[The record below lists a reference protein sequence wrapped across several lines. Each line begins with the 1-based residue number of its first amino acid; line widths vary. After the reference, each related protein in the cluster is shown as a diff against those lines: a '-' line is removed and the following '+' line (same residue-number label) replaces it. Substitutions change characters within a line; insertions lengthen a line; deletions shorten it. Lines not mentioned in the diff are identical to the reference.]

1 MARQFED
8 HVMSF
13 ATDTPL
19 PRVRNIEVIPI
30 DQGGS
35 RMFYVRDPLEI
46 APQPLLLGPAG
57 MLVLSHLDGR
67 HSIDQIL
74 ESLQKALPGGE
85 VGVGEV
91 RHVLNKLSE
100 GCYLDDPVAAARI
113 ARVRDEFDR
122 AEVRPAWHAGSAYPD
137 DPGELA
143 GMLDGFF
150 ETAASSVKA
159 RRGDSNGD
167 QNARIAAIMCPHID
181 LRAGGETY
189 PPAFNAL
196 AAASGSEHSCE
207 LFVIL
212 GVAHNGGT
220 EPGESFAIATR
231 KHYETP
237 FGRVPTDSDVVED
250 WSDRAGRDVTNQ
262 QWLHRTEHSVEFA
275 LLFLQYIRARA
286 DLPPFQVVPVL
297 LGSVDHC
304 LQEGLNPLDSP
315 EVANELEALRNAVSA
330 SGKRSLYLLSVDLS
344 HIGPKFG
351 HADRVDD
358 AAAAACESTDRDL
371 LGYVQRFD
379 AAGFF
384 RTLKA
389 DGNARNVDGVSG
401 LFSLHTLLAGAECRG
416 DLLSY
421 GQNRQDDTGS
431 LVSYASM
438 AFYQAPPGSARRG

>member
-1 MARQFED
+1 MRQIA
-8 HVMSF
+8 SYP
-13 ATDTPL
+13 TDSPL
-19 PRVRNIEVIPI
+19 PRVRNIEVIPV
-30 DQGGS
+30 DQGGG

-67 HSIDQIL
+67 RTMDQIL
-74 ESLQKALPGGE
+74 ESLQKAIPGGE

-91 RHVLNKLSE
+91 RRVLGKLSE
-100 GCYLDDPVAAARI
+100 GCYLDDPVAADRI
-113 ARVRDEFDR
+113 ARVRDEFER
-122 AEVRPAWHAGSAYPD
+122 AEVRPAWHAGTAYPN

-150 ETAASSVKA
+150 ETAASSVEA
-159 RRGDSNGD
+159 RRGDSYGD
-167 QNARIAAIMCPHID
+167 RKGRLAAIMCPHID

-196 AAASGSEHSCE
+196 AAASGCESYE

-220 EPGESFAIATR
+220 EPGKSFAIATG

-237 FGRVPTDSDVVED
+237 FGRVATDTDVIGD
-250 WSDRAGRDVTNQ
+250 WSSRTGRDVTEQ
-262 QWLHRTEHSVEFA
+262 QWMHRTEHSVEFA
-275 LLFLQYIRARA
+275 VLFLQYIQARE
-286 DLPPFQVVPVL
+286 DLAPFQVVPVL
-297 LGSVDHC
+297 LGSVDHY
-304 LQEGLNPLDSP
+304 LREGRNPLHAH
-315 EVANELEALRNAVSA
+315 EVASELEALREAVSA
-330 SGKRSLYLLSVDLS
+330 RGMRALYVLSVDLA

-351 HADRVDD
+351 HPDRVDD
-358 AAAAACESTDRDL
+358 AAAAACESVDRDL

-379 AAGFF
+379 APGLF

-389 DGNARNVDGVSG
+389 DGNGRNVDAVSG

-416 DLLSY
+416 DLLGY

-438 AFYQAPPGSARRG
+438 AFYQSLETSAPSE

>member
-1 MARQFED
+1 MHQIT
-8 HVMSF
+8 SY

-30 DQGGS
+30 DQGGR

-46 APQPLLLGPAG
+46 APQPLVLGPAG
-57 MLVLSHLDGR
+57 MLVLSHLDGQR
-67 HSIDQIL
+67 SIDQIL
-74 ESLQKALPGGE
+74 DSLRSGVPGGD
-85 VGVGEV
+85 VRADDI

-100 GCYLDDPVAAARI
+100 SCYLDDHVAAART
-113 ARVRDEFDR
+113 ARIREEFER
-122 AEVRPAWHAGSAYPD
+122 AEVRPAWHAGTAYPD

-150 ETAASSVKA
+150 ENTASNVDAQS
-159 RRGDSNGD
+159 GDRNGV
-167 QNARIAAIMCPHID
+167 REGRLAAVMCPHID

-189 PPAFNAL
+189 PPAFTAL
-196 AAASGSEHSCE
+196 AEAAGAAQPVE
-207 LFVIL
+207 LYVIL
-212 GVAHNGGT
+212 GVAHSGGT
-220 EPGESFAIATR
+220 EPGKSFAIATG

-237 FGRVPTDSDVVED
+237 LGRAPADTNVIGD
-250 WSDRAGRDVTNQ
+250 WSIHAGRDVTEQ

-275 LLFLQYIRARA
+275 LLFLQYIHARA
-286 DLPPFQVVPVL
+286 ELPPFQVVPVL
-297 LGSVDHC
+297 LGSVDHH
-304 LQEGLNPLDSP
+304 LHEGRNPLHSH
-315 EVANELEALRNAVSA
+315 EVANELEALRAAVSA
-330 SGKRSLYLLSVDLS
+330 SGKRALYVLSVDLA

-351 HADRVDD
+351 DRTRVDD

-371 LGYVQRFD
+371 LGYIQRFD

-389 DGNARNVDGVSG
+389 DGNARNVDAVSG
-401 LFSLHTLLAGAECRG
+401 LFSLQTLLAGAECRG

-421 GQNRQDDTGS
+421 GQNRQDETGS

-438 AFYQAPPGSARRG
+438 AFYQMPPASPPSV